1 MSEVKYDSVLMG
13 YVEDPRIGENG
24 QIQSWGFSLNREQ
37 VADLSKYQ
45 TEKGNVSFTMFFSK
59 AGKPMCRVYDPNS
72 EAAKEN
78 RSKRATK
85 PQLQSEEDPFN
96 D

>member
-13 YVEDPRIGENG
+13 YVEDPRKNENG
-24 QIQSWGFSLNREQ
+24 EITSWSFSLNREQ
-37 VADLSKYQ
+37 VADLTKYQ
-45 TEKGNVSFTMFFSK
+45 TAKGNVSFTMFFSK

-78 RSKRATK
+78 AAKRKT
-85 PQLQSEEDPFN
+85 EVDPFG
-96 D
+96 

>member
-1 MSEVKYDSVLMG
+1 
-13 YVEDPRIGENG
+13 
-24 QIQSWGFSLNREQ
+24 
-37 VADLSKYQ
+37 
-45 TEKGNVSFTMFFSK
+45 MFFSK

-78 RSKRATK
+78 RAKRAAK

>member
-13 YVEDPRIGENG
+13 YVEDPRKGDNGEV
-24 QIQSWGFSLNREQ
+24 QSWSFSLNREQ

-45 TEKGNVSFTMFFSK
+45 TEKGNVSSRCSFTK

-72 EAAKEN
+72 EAAK
-78 RSKRATK
+78 
-85 PQLQSEEDPFN
+85 
-96 D
+96 

>member
-13 YVEDPRIGENG
+13 YVEDPRKNENG
-24 QIQSWGFSLNREQ
+24 EVQSWGFSLNREQ

-78 RSKRATK
+78 RAKRSSL
-85 PQLQSEEDPFN
+85 PQSEEDAF
-96 D
+96 

>member
-78 RSKRATK
+78 RAKRAAK

>member
-13 YVEDPRIGENG
+13 YVEDPRKGDNGEV
-24 QIQSWGFSLNREQ
+24 QSWSFSLNREQ

-78 RSKRATK
+78 RAKRSSYSKT
-85 PQLQSEEDPFN
+85 EEEAF
-96 D
+96 

>member
-13 YVEDPRIGENG
+13 YVENPRKNENG
-24 QIQSWGFSLNREQ
+24 EITSWSFSLNREQ
-37 VADLSKYQ
+37 VADLTKYQ
-45 TEKGNVSFTMFFSK
+45 TAKGNVSFTMFFSK

-78 RSKRATK
+78 AAKRKAEATA
-85 PQLQSEEDPFN
+85 EEVDF
-96 D
+96 

>member
-13 YVEDPRIGENG
+13 YVEDPRKGDNGEV
-24 QIQSWGFSLNREQ
+24 QSWSFSLNREQ

-45 TEKGNVSFTMFFSK
+45 TEKGNMSFTMFFSK

-78 RSKRATK
+78 RAKRSSL
-85 PQLQSEEDPFN
+85 PQSEEEAF
-96 D
+96 

>member
-13 YVEDPRIGENG
+13 YVEDPRKGDNGEV
-24 QIQSWGFSLNREQ
+24 QSWSFSLNREQ

-78 RSKRATK
+78 RAKRYSYSKT
-85 PQLQSEEDPFN
+85 EEEAF
-96 D
+96 

>member
-13 YVEDPRIGENG
+13 YVENPRKNENG
-24 QIQSWGFSLNREQ
+24 EITSWSFSLNREQ
-37 VADLSKYQ
+37 VADLTKYQ
-45 TEKGNVSFTMFFSK
+45 TAKGNVSFTMFFSK

-78 RSKRATK
+78 AAKRKA
-85 PQLQSEEDPFN
+85 EVDPFG
-96 D
+96 

>member
-13 YVEDPRIGENG
+13 YVEDPRKGDNGEV
-24 QIQSWGFSLNREQ
+24 QSWSFSLNREQ

-72 EAAKEN
+72 EAAKE
-78 RSKRATK
+78 KRAAKQATAEAV
-85 PQLQSEEDPFN
+85 SDDMPF
-96 D
+96 

>member
-13 YVEDPRIGENG
+13 YVEEPRKGDNG
-24 QIQSWGFSLNREQ
+24 DIQSWSFSLNREQ

-45 TEKGNVSFTMFFSK
+45 TAKGNVSFTMFFSK

-78 RSKRATK
+78 RAKRSSQK
-85 PQLQSEEDPFN
+85 EEDPFN